1 MNMCLFFPVLPRLTI
16 VSRLDMHYSHLCTAD
31 NDVATAG
38 YKLTLGLSVLK
49 SNFPSEKQFDYINSP
64 GEFIP
69 LVSKSNNVRWTSK
82 KVSLTPTNGSK
93 QQQKTQV
100 FIYIYIYFFAC
111 SRSINFLQS
120 YAFRV

>member
-1 MNMCLFFPVLPRLTI
+1 MNMCLFFPVLPRLPI

-31 NDVATAG
+31 NDMAAAG

-49 SNFPSEKQFDYINSP
+49 SDFPSEKQS
-64 GEFIP
+64 EFIP

-93 QQQKTQV
+93 QQQKT
-100 FIYIYIYFFAC
+100 
-111 SRSINFLQS
+111 
-120 YAFRV
+120 